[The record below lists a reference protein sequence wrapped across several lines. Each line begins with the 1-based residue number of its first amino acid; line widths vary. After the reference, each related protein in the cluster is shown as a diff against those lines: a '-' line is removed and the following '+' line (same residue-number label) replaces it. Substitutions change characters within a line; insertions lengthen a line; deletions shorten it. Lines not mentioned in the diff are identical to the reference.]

1 MAENKSYYSIEI
13 TDIYEPEQEDFVIEK
28 VKGILRKDY
37 DELKKYFKE
46 TDSLRVKK
54 LTEEKAK
61 SLAEELEAI
70 DVKVEIIGDK
80 KTKKAE
86 KPSVIKCPKCGS
98 KLEYMDWRCPECF
111 YEFPEYDFKGEDETE
126 EPEGSSS

>member
-1 MAENKSYYSIEI
+1 MPEKKSLYSIEI

-37 DELKKYFKE
+37 DELKEYFKE

-54 LTEEKAK
+54 LTEDKAK
-61 SLAEELEAI
+61 TLAIELESV
-70 DVKVEIIGDK
+70 DVKVEIIGEK
-80 KTKKAE
+80 KKKKGDEPPA
-86 KPSVIKCPKCGS
+86 IKCPKCGT

-111 YEFPEYDFKGEDETE
+111 YEFPEYDYKDED
-126 EPEGSSS
+126 